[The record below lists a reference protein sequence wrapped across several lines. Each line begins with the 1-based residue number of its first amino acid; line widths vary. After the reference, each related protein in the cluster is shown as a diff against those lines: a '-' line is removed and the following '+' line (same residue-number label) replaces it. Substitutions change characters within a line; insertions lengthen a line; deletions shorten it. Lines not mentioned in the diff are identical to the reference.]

1 MIVVQYAGVEYLL
14 SRWNYTG
21 RRVLSQRVWMSM
33 DSKSTAITI
42 TKRINGYAYLVCSP
56 DGELLD
62 VGVCPSRGDCK
73 RLSMRCLEDFIGHCK
88 LKLRD
93 CSPDFRRWLA

>member
-1 MIVVQYAGVEYLL
+1 MTAIRYAGVEYLL
-14 SRWNYTG
+14 SRWNYTE
-21 RRVLSQRVWMSM
+21 RRKLSQMVWMSM
-33 DSKSTAITI
+33 ERKETAITI
-42 TKRINGYAYLVCSP
+42 TRRSNGYAYLVCSP

-62 VGVCPSRGDCK
+62 VGVCPTRGECK